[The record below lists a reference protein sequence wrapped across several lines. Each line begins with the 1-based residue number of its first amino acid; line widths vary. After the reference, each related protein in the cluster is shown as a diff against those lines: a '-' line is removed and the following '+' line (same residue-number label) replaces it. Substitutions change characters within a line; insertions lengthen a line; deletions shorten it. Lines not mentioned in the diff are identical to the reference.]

1 VSDDIDVKI
10 CEDKIVN
17 EQFLRFTPLELI
29 EVSRF
34 PKQFF
39 YSKNFIKKVYELSVH
54 GELHLPRL
62 ADDLQKLASN
72 EPLKMKRGGKFKG
85 EKLNKYNLRHIHY
98 QNGAALKDNFLKILL
113 SNYGNMHVKHL
124 NEALVKSQ
132 EELFSKKYWTGEWI
146 VYKEYKENFY
156 FLDICKHGSDTL
168 IENNVVKVYA
178 IEFPELF
185 EL

>member
-1 VSDDIDVKI
+1 MSDDIDVQI
-10 CEDKIVN
+10 CEDKIIN

-34 PKQFF
+34 PKEFF

-54 GELHLPRL
+54 GDLHLPRL

-72 EPLKMKRGGKFKG
+72 KPLKMKRGGKFKRG
-85 EKLNKYNLRHIHY
+85 RLKEYNLRHIHY
-98 QNGAALKDNFLKILL
+98 QNGAALHDNFLKILL
-113 SNYGNMHVKHL
+113 NNYGDMDARHL
-124 NEALVKSQ
+124 KKALLKSQ
-132 EELFSKKYWTGEWI
+132 EKLLSKKYWTGEWI
-146 VYKEYKENFY
+146 VYKEYKKNFY
-156 FLDICKHGSDTL
+156 FLDVCKHGSDTL